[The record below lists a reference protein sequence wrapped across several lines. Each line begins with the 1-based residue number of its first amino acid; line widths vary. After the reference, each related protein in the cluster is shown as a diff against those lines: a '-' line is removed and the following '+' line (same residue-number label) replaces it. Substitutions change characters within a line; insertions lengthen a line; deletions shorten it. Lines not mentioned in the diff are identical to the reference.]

1 MPNNRLQIRR
11 GDASQLVGKK
21 VYEGELLWVIDERK
35 LYIGIEGTKDN
46 PAIVEGEFP
55 DYINPITNKS
65 VVKVIAPDAFEIVY
79 DNSKL
84 SDLDKLSAITV
95 QDAIDELA
103 VEKQNRPS
111 SAIEGNIAVFNDTKD
126 TVDSLKTFT
135 TTISDIDPSD
145 NKIPTELAVR
155 VNLDTKIDKVS
166 NLSASTNYSLVNYNS
181 DGAVISGTPIIDGG
195 TF

>member
-11 GDASQLVGKK
+11 GNASQLEGKK
-21 VYEGELLWVIDERK
+21 VYEGELLWVIDKRK

-111 SAIEGNIAVFNDTKD
+111 SAIEGNIAVFNDI
-126 TVDSLKTFT
+126 L
-135 TTISDIDPSD
+135 
-145 NKIPTELAVR
+145 
-155 VNLDTKIDKVS
+155 
-166 NLSASTNYSLVNYNS
+166 
-181 DGAVISGTPIIDGG
+181 PIYLY
-195 TF
+195 